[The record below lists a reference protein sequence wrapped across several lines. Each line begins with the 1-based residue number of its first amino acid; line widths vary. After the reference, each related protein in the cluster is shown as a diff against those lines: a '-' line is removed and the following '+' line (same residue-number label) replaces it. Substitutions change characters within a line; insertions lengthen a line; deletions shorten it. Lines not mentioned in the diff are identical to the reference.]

1 MKKKFAWS
9 KLYLVVFFVLLYIPI
24 FYLIFYSFN
33 AGGNMNSFTGF
44 TFEHYQAVFEDTR
57 LIIIVLN
64 TFMLAFLSALLATII
79 GTFGAMGI
87 YYTKRRRTRNAL
99 LSFNNILMVSP
110 DVIIGASF
118 LIFFTL
124 VGSVVKSFQLG
135 FTSVLLSHVAFS
147 IPIVVLMVLP
157 KLQEM
162 NDSMVDAARD
172 LGANNFQVLRHIILP
187 FLTPGIIAGYFMA
200 FTYSLDDFAVTFF
213 VTGNGFS
220 TLSVEIYSRARQGI
234 SLEIN
239 ALSTLVFLFS
249 MVLVVGYYFISK
261 ENRKRPGKGRRKEM
275 EVPEIR

>member
-9 KLYLVVFFVLLYIPI
+9 KVYLAVFFVLLYIPI
-24 FYLIFYSFN
+24 FYLVFYSFN
-33 AGGNMNSFTGF
+33 AGGNMNGFSGF
-44 TFEHYQAVFEDTR
+44 TLEHYQAVFEDTR

-64 TFMLAFLSALLATII
+64 TFMLAFLSALIATII

-147 IPIVVLMVLP
+147 IPIVV
-157 KLQEM
+157 
-162 NDSMVDAARD
+162 
-172 LGANNFQVLRHIILP
+172 
-187 FLTPGIIAGYFMA
+187 
-200 FTYSLDDFAVTFF
+200 
-213 VTGNGFS
+213 
-220 TLSVEIYSRARQGI
+220 
-234 SLEIN
+234 
-239 ALSTLVFLFS
+239 
-249 MVLVVGYYFISK
+249 
-261 ENRKRPGKGRRKEM
+261 
-275 EVPEIR
+275 

>member
-1 MKKKFAWS
+1 MKKNLFS
-9 KLYLVVFFVLLYIPI
+9 KIYLTIVFIILYAPI

-33 AGGNMNSFTGF
+33 KGGTMNKFTGF
-44 TFEHYQAVFEDTR
+44 TWEHYQTLWSDTR

-64 TFMLAFLSALLATII
+64 TFLLAFLSALIATMI
-79 GTFGAMGI
+79 GTFGAMAI
-87 YYTKRRRTRNAL
+87 YYTKRRQSRTIL
-99 LSFNNILMVSP
+99 LSLNNILLVSP

-118 LIFFTL
+118 LIFFTMIGNL
-124 VGSVVKSFQLG
+124 FSNFSLG
-135 FTSVLLSHVAFS
+135 FISVLLSHVAFS

-162 NDSMVDAARD
+162 NDSMIRAALD
-172 LGANNFQVLRHIILP
+172 LGANYRQVLMRIILP
-187 FLTPGIIAGYFMA
+187 FLSPGIIAGYFMA

-239 ALSTLVFLFS
+239 ALSTLVFIFS
-249 MVLVVGYYFISK
+249 MLLVVGYYFISK
-261 ENRKRPGKGRRKEM
+261 DNRPRRKKGRSIQTG
-275 EVPEIR
+275 VINIR